1 MKKAFIILAATFT
14 LASCGKEAIV
24 EPINEN
30 ETQATEIIF
39 DFSATYPDDS
49 ATKAVKTGWEP
60 GDVLFVFFSNVP
72 APKFLKMRYNGS
84 SWSNT
89 QMNGDTVE
97 PLGLS
102 NGDSGVVRAVYLP
115 FGGDVTISADGT
127 NFVFSETFDAFW
139 MWSAKMD
146 YTVAE
151 GKVSASFNMQIP
163 EGFVQFFL
171 DDADASSST
180 EIELREPHLKPQYLN
195 YIASDC
201 SCNYTWRATGAP
213 LKGYVYDKAVKETG
227 ESKGYLF
234 SGILAAEA
242 RNTSTTY
249 RFTLVE
255 GGWKGTYYQK
265 TFENRTWYRSETE
278 GRALKMPALSSWTTV
293 TDYKPIDLGTDVDGK
308 RIYWS
313 SRNLGATVDFPA
325 GTGDDDIIA
334 VNGDYYAFGDTE
346 TYYEPGTIKTPT
358 WKTGKS
364 AGYYPASYK
373 YYDAGASPTKW
384 TKYNWDYGGYKDLQP
399 EDDAARVILG
409 GNWHTPTKAEWE
421 ALLSLKKAK
430 ETDYEGWSV
439 TVSGGTYW
447 TDPTIYFPYACRYYE
462 HWEGHAGYGDYW
474 VSRLYDYEDYKAIT
488 IYIQNASFKF
498 GNSGNN
504 ISAGL
509 SVRPVTE

>member
-1 MKKAFIILAATFT
+1 MKKSFIILAAAFT

-39 DFSATYPDDS
+39 DFSATYPDDT

-115 FGGDVTISADGT
+115 FGSDVTISADGT

-151 GKVSASFNMQIP
+151 GKVSASFNMPIP

-201 SCNYTWRATGAP
+201 SCNYIWRATGAP
-213 LKGYVYDKAVKETG
+213 LKGYVYEVKKPNISPVEYIDEQTQDTVSEYKKGVKAI
-227 ESKGYLF
+227 F
-234 SGILAAEA
+234 S
-242 RNTSTTY
+242 
-249 RFTLVE
+249 
-255 GGWKGTYYQK
+255 
-265 TFENRTWYRSETE
+265 
-278 GRALKMPALSSWTTV
+278 V
-293 TDYKPIDLGTDVDGK
+293 TDKVEILKKHIVDYNYLKAQSIPIK
-308 RIYWS
+308 
-313 SRNLGATVDFPA
+313 
-325 GTGDDDIIA
+325 IA
-334 VNGDYYAFGDTE
+334 V
-346 TYYEPGTIKTPT
+346 
-358 WKTGKS
+358 
-364 AGYYPASYK
+364 
-373 YYDAGASPTKW
+373 
-384 TKYNWDYGGYKDLQP
+384 
-399 EDDAARVILG
+399 
-409 GNWHTPTKAEWE
+409 
-421 ALLSLKKAK
+421 LKKQYDFQQATAK
-430 ETDYEGWSV
+430 IQAEFDKINKEV
-439 TVSGGTYW
+439 NDVE
-447 TDPTIYFPYACRYYE
+447 I
-462 HWEGHAGYGDYW
+462 
-474 VSRLYDYEDYKAIT
+474 IT
-488 IYIQNASFKF
+488 PDDK
-498 GNSGNN
+498 
-504 ISAGL
+504 
-509 SVRPVTE
+509 EK